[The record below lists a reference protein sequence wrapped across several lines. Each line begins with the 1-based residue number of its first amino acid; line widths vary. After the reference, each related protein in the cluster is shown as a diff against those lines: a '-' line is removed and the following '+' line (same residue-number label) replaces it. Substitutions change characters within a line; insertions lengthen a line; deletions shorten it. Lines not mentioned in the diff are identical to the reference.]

1 MRSRPRGYTFPRQFP
16 FRRRLRFQLSQQLC
30 VAPETR
36 RTTCQ
41 VLGDFGPTFLRV
53 ERERSE
59 GSIRWASLAVRVR
72 KSLREIR
79 PCKVEYVFVLFLE
92 GSAIFHSHSHCP
104 ELLAKPTVNLANRL
118 SGRAPA

>member
-59 GSIRWASLAVRVR
+59 GSIRGASLSVRVR
-72 KSLREIR
+72 NSLLEIR
-79 PCKVEYVFVLFLE
+79 AYKDVHVCALFLY
-92 GSAIFHSHSHCP
+92 GSTISHSHSHI
-104 ELLAKPTVNLANRL
+104 
-118 SGRAPA
+118 